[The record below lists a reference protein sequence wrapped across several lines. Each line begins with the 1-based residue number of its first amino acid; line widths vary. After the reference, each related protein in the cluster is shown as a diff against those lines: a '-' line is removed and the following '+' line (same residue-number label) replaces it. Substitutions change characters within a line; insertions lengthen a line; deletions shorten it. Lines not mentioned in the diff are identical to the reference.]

1 MDRQALPP
9 DRSFATSCG
18 DAPTLRL
25 VPHAEPDVYSMAEV
39 RDQFLAAPPPKL
51 YKAGELAAYTG
62 LTRQTIHNYTH
73 WGLIQEAGWTAGGHR
88 LYGTSVFPRLR
99 RILQLRRDDLTVPEM
114 RDILDRELNPVPA
127 A

>member
-1 MDRQALPP
+1 MDRQAVPHP
-9 DRSFATSCG
+9 S
-18 DAPTLRL
+18 DAPLLSGAPELRL
-25 VPHAEPDVYSMAEV
+25 ISHAEPDVYSMDEV

-62 LTRQTIHNYTH
+62 LTRQTIHNYTR
-73 WGLIQEAGWTAGGHR
+73 WGLIKETGWTAGRHR

-99 RILQLRRDDLTVPEM
+99 RILQLRRDDRTVPEM

>member
-1 MDRQALPP
+1 MDRQA
-9 DRSFATSCG
+9 FTH
-18 DAPTLRL
+18 DAPPGATLDAPSHLRL
-25 VPHAEPDVYSMAEV
+25 VTYAEPEVYSMAEV
-39 RDQFLAAPPPKL
+39 RDHFLASPPPKL

-62 LTRQTIHNYTH
+62 LTRQTIHNYTR
-73 WGLIQEAGWTAGGHR
+73 WGLIQEAGWTAGRHR

-99 RILQLRRDDLTVPEM
+99 RILQLRREDRTVPEM